1 MFKKILVANRG
12 EIAVRIIRACRELS
26 VSTVAVYSEAD
37 RLGLP
42 VQLADQAVCIGPAS
56 PLESYLKIDTIINAA
71 LGCGADAIHPGYGFL
86 AENHDFAREVAEA
99 GLVFIG
105 PSAEAIR
112 LMGNKVASRELMLTS
127 GVPVIPGASPPA
139 DDNAVFFG
147 EARKLGFPVLVKA
160 AAGGGG
166 KGMRVAASEKE
177 LRMSLESARREA
189 GSAFG
194 DSTVFLE
201 KYIEQPRHVE
211 IQLLADHHGKTIHFG
226 ERECSIQ
233 RRHQKIV
240 EESPST
246 ALAPETREAM
256 GLAAV
261 QAAQAVGYTNA
272 GTVEFLL
279 DTNGSFYFLEMNTR
293 IQVEHPI
300 TELVT
305 GVDLVQWQIRI
316 AAGEPLTIDQ
326 EHVAQKGH
334 AIECRIY
341 AEDPG
346 NNFMPAPGKILYA
359 LEPTGPGI
367 RNDSAIFSGIEVT
380 MDYDP
385 ILSKLIVWGEDR
397 EQARRRMVRALRDM
411 VLLGIETTC
420 SYLAD
425 VIEHPAFARGETFT
439 DFIPRNMSQW
449 RATADNGTEIPV
461 AVLAAAA
468 LEQIN
473 PASAAAGPGR
483 GSGVPAATPWQRCG
497 SWQIGD
503 SIPLA
508 ETAAADGGRNGA

>member
-26 VSTVAVYSEAD
+26 VPSVAVFSEVD

-42 VQLADQAVCIGPAS
+42 VQLADEAFCIGPAS
-56 PLESYLKIDTIINAA
+56 PLESYLRIDSIIDAA
-71 LGCGADAIHPGYGFL
+71 RQCGADAIHPGYGFL
-86 AENHDFAREVAEA
+86 AENHQFARQVTEA
-99 GLVFIG
+99 GLTFIG
-105 PSAEAIR
+105 PPAEAMR
-112 LMGNKVASRELMLTS
+112 LMGNKVESRQLMTSS

-139 DDNAVFFG
+139 GDQEQFIR
-147 EARKLGFPVLVKA
+147 EARKIGYPVLVKA

-166 KGMRVAASEKE
+166 KGMRVAASEDD
-177 LRMSLESARREA
+177 LRLSLESAQREA
-189 GSAFG
+189 GNAFG

-201 KYIEQPRHVE
+201 KYIELPRHVE
-211 IQLLADHHGKTIHFG
+211 IQLLADHHGRTIHLC

-246 ALAPETREAM
+246 ALTPEVRQAM
-256 GLAAV
+256 GHAAV
-261 QAAQAVGYTNA
+261 QAAEAVGYTNA

-279 DTNGSFYFLEMNTR
+279 DTDGSFYFLEMNTR

-316 AAGEPLTIDQ
+316 AAGEPLTISQKDVQ
-326 EHVAQKGH
+326 QKGH

-346 NNFMPAPGKILYA
+346 NNFMPSPGRILYA
-359 LEPTGPGI
+359 FEPMGPGI
-367 RNDSAIFSGIEVT
+367 RNDSAIFSGFEVT

-397 EQARRRMVRALRDM
+397 EQARHKMSRALRDM
-411 VLLGIETTC
+411 VVLGIQTTC
-420 SYLAD
+420 GYLAD
-425 VIEHPAFARGETFT
+425 VIDHPAFASGDTYT
-439 DFIPRNMSQW
+439 DFIPRHMGDW
-449 RATADNGTEIPV
+449 IPGSGDGAIPA
-461 AVLAAAA
+461 AVLAAAG
-468 LEQIN
+468 LEQMR
-473 PASAAAGPGR
+473 PAAAATGTS
-483 GSGVPAATPWQRCG
+483 SGAVLASPWQLCG

-503 SIPLA
+503 SIPLV
-508 ETAAADGGRNGA
+508 ETDGADGGPDGS